1 MAKRLV
7 VVGGG
12 AAGMS
17 AASAARRTDRELEIA
32 VLESGPFP
40 SYGVCGIPYYLSGV
54 VPDAQSLVSYPA
66 EEFRERRR
74 IDLRLETSVSSID
87 LMGRRVTTGAGEVL
101 DFDRLV
107 LALGARPIVPRIPG
121 VAHPRVVT
129 VRRLDDAIALRA
141 MLGEVRRAVVVGAG
155 YVGLEMAESLCE
167 SGIRVTVV
175 DRLPRV
181 MSTLDVDVAE
191 IVEEE
196 VRRHAELVLSSS
208 LVAIHARGDE
218 LTVELADRSIDTDL
232 VVLALGVQPQTELVS
247 GQVEMTAGGALLVN
261 SMMSTS
267 VSGVFAAGD
276 CVALPHRV
284 LRAPAYVPLGPAA
297 NKTGR
302 VAGTVAAGGSASFG
316 GIVGTAVAKVFDLTV
331 AHTGL
336 TLADASKAGMSAMA
350 TDVTAKSR
358 AKYYPGAEPL
368 RVRLVHTASGQVLG
382 AQIVGR
388 DGAAQRIDVI
398 AAALH
403 GGMTVDDVASLD
415 LAYAPP
421 YSPVYD
427 PITQAAAAAQV
438 AMAKAAAA
446 AQVAMATA
454 AAG

>member
-1 MAKRLV
+1 VAKRLV

-17 AASAARRTDRELEIA
+17 AASAARRTDPELEIT

-74 IDLRLETSVSSID
+74 IDLRLESPVASID
-87 LMGRRVTTGAGEVL
+87 LMGQQVVTESGEVL
-101 DFDRLV
+101 AFDALV

-121 VAHPRVVT
+121 VDDPRVVT
-129 VRRLDDAIALRA
+129 IRRLDEAIALRSRLA
-141 MLGEVRRAVVVGAG
+141 GVRRAVVIGAG

-181 MSTLDVDVAE
+181 MSTLDVEVAD
-191 IVEEE
+191 IVEQE
-196 VRRHAELVLSSS
+196 VRRHAELILSSS
-208 LVAIHARGDE
+208 LVAIHAGADG
-218 LTVELADRSIDTDL
+218 LMVELEDRSIDTDL
-232 VVLALGVQPQTELVS
+232 VVLALGVQPQTELVD
-247 GQVEMTAGGALLVN
+247 GQAETTSAGALLVN
-261 SMMSTS
+261 SAMRTS
-267 VSGVFAAGD
+267 APGVFAAGD
-276 CVALPHRV
+276 CVALQHRV

-336 TLADASKAGMSAMA
+336 TLAAARAAGMSAMA

-368 RVRLVHTASGQVLG
+368 RVRLVHTTAGLVLG
-382 AQIVGR
+382 AQLVGR

-403 GGMTVDDVASLD
+403 GGMTIDDVASMD

-427 PITQAAAAAQV
+427 PITQAAAAAQA
-438 AMAKAAAA
+438 AMAKAG
-446 AQVAMATA
+446 VR
-454 AAG
+454 

>member
-1 MAKRLV
+1 VTRKLI

-17 AASAARRTDRELEIA
+17 AASAARRTDERLEIT

-74 IDLRLETSVSSID
+74 IDLRLESPVASID
-87 LMGRRVTTGAGEVL
+87 LKGRWLTTESGERL
-101 DFDRLV
+101 DFDGLV
-107 LALGARPIVPRIPG
+107 LALGARPIVPRVPG
-121 VAHPRVVT
+121 IDHPRVVT
-129 VRRLDDAIALRA
+129 VRRLEDAIALRA
-141 MLGEVRRAVVVGAG
+141 CLGDVRHAVVVGAG

-167 SGIRVTVV
+167 SGIQVTVI

-181 MSTLDVDVAE
+181 MSTLDLEIAE
-191 IVEEE
+191 IVEQE
-196 VRRHAELVLSSS
+196 VRRNAELILSSP
-208 LVAIHARGDE
+208 LMAVHARGDE
-218 LTVELADRSIDTDL
+218 LTVETAERSLDTDL
-232 VVLALGVQPQTELVS
+232 VVLALGVQPQTGLVS
-247 GQVEMTAGGALLVN
+247 GQAEMTSAGALIVD
-261 SMMSTS
+261 SQMSTS
-267 VSGVFAAGD
+267 VEGVFAAGD
-276 CVALPHRV
+276 CVALQHRV
-284 LRAPAYVPLGPAA
+284 LKAPAYVPLGPAA

-302 VAGTVAAGGSASFG
+302 VAGTVAAGGLASFG
-316 GIVGTAVAKVFDLTV
+316 GIVGTAIAKVFGLTV

-336 TLADASKAGMSAMA
+336 TLADAKAAGMKAMA

-368 RVRLVHTASGQVLG
+368 RVRLVHTAVGQVLG

-388 DGAAQRIDVI
+388 DGAAQRIDII
-398 AAALH
+398 AAALY
-403 GGMTVDDVASLD
+403 GSMTIDDVASLD

-427 PITQAAAAAQV
+427 PITQAAVAAQV
-438 AMAKAAAA
+438 AMEKVGAR
-446 AQVAMATA
+446 
-454 AAG
+454 